1 LRLHAALASAT
12 FPPTPSIPGAGK
24 EAKESAMKKDHRTLV
39 QALVAALLPLGAWA
53 GPVNVN
59 TADASTLAQEL
70 DGIGPAKAQAIVEYR
85 QKNGPFRTAED
96 LLKVQ
101 GIGERVLEQNRANLR
116 FSGAGAGAAPATAKA
131 PAAPQKPPANR

>member
-1 LRLHAALASAT
+1 
-12 FPPTPSIPGAGK
+12 
-24 EAKESAMKKDHRTLV
+24 MKKDHRTLV
-39 QALVAALLPLGAWA
+39 QALVAALLPVGAWA

-59 TADASTLAQEL
+59 TADASMLAQEL

-116 FSGAGAGAAPATAKA
+116 FSGAGAAPVAAKV
-131 PAAPQKPPANR
+131 PAAPQKPPAKR